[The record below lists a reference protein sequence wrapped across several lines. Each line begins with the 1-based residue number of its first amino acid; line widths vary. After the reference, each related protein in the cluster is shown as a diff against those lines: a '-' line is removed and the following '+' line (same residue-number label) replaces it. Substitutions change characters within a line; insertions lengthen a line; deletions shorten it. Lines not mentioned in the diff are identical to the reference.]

1 MLASNLT
8 QHLAGHRTAVAVA
21 VAGGGGKPKPA
32 RRAGEA

>member
-8 QHLAGHRTAVAVA
+8 QHLAGHRTAVA
-21 VAGGGGKPKPA
+21 AGGGGKPKPA